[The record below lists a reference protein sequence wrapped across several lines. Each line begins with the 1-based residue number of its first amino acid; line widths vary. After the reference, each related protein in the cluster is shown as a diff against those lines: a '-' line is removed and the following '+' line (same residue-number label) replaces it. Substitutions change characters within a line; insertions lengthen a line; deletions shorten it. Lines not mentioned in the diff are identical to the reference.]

1 MIRIN
6 EESWEIILDFGEEEE
21 YMEIHDDLMEYV
33 ENLVG
38 SCNID
43 SYEDDKY
50 WISCQNEYH
59 CDELYDLIS
68 DKIDRLVD

>member
-6 EESWEIILDFGEEEE
+6 EESWEIILDFEEN
-21 YMEIHDDLMEYV
+21 MEIHDDLMEYV

-38 SCNID
+38 FDNID

-50 WISCQNEYH
+50 WISCRNEYH
-59 CDELYDLIS
+59 CDELYDLIA

>member
-6 EESWEIILDFGEEEE
+6 EECWEIILDFEEN
-21 YMEIHDDLMEYV
+21 MEIHDDLMEYV

-38 SCNID
+38 FDNID
-43 SYEDDKY
+43 SFEDDKY
-50 WISCQNEYH
+50 WISCRNEYH
-59 CDELYDLIS
+59 CDELYDLIA

>member
-1 MIRIN
+1 
-6 EESWEIILDFGEEEE
+6 
-21 YMEIHDDLMEYV
+21 MEIHDDLMEYV

-38 SCNID
+38 FDNID

-50 WISCQNEYH
+50 WISCRNECH

>member
-6 EESWEIILDFGEEEE
+6 EESWEIILDFEEN
-21 YMEIHDDLMEYV
+21 MEIYDDLMEYV

-38 SCNID
+38 FDNID

-50 WISCQNEYH
+50 CISCRNEYH